1 LIQKMADLPA
11 DRTESDL
18 PPFTNVGVDYFGPFY
33 VKIGRSLHKR
43 YGCIFT
49 CLSVRAIHIE
59 VAHTL
64 EADSFINA
72 LQRFICR
79 RGVPSTMRSDNGSN
93 FVGSERELRD
103 AVAQFNN
110 GKVEDFCR
118 QKAIQWIFNTPLAS
132 HHGGCWERMIKSVR
146 KILSSL
152 IKEQTLTDESLL
164 TLLCIVENI
173 INSRPLTFVS
183 DDPKDLNPISPN
195 HLLQLR
201 SGPTFPPGV
210 FVKQDQYCRKRWRQV
225 QYLADIFWS
234 RWRSEYLP
242 LLQSRSKWL
251 STETNLK
258 IDDVVLIVDQDT
270 PRYKWVFGRVTKTFP
285 GKDNLVR
292 SVEVETKQGLF
303 VRPLTKLCL
312 LESYCD

>member
-1 LIQKMADLPA
+1 MCKAGGFNLTKFASNSVELLQSIPPV
-11 DRTESDL
+11 DRANSDSVVNL
-18 PPFTNVGVDYFGPFY
+18 LDNNPSLERTLGVNWSLCSDTLSFNV
-33 VKIGRSLHKR
+33 VKKDKPV
-43 YGCIFT
+43 T
-49 CLSVRAIHIE
+49 
-59 VAHTL
+59 
-64 EADSFINA
+64 
-72 LQRFICR
+72 R
-79 RGVPSTMRSDNGSN
+79 RGV
-93 FVGSERELRD
+93 L
-103 AVAQFNN
+103 
-110 GKVEDFCR
+110 
-118 QKAIQWIFNTPLAS
+118 
-132 HHGGCWERMIKSVR
+132 SV
-146 KILSSL
+146 I
-152 IKEQTLTDESLL
+152 SLL

-201 SGPTFPPGV
+201 SGPTFPPGF

-258 IDDVVLIVDQDT
+258 IDDIVLIVDQDT